1 MTDTESNLPPVELMD
16 PLPQPKPLFHFWRC
30 FWLTFLVVSL
40 GYAWHCFYVPANE
53 IAWANDYASAK
64 QQAAKADKP
73 ILLYFTANWCV
84 PCRVMKRQVWA
95 DSKVKELV
103 NAEFVPVAI
112 DVGDPENAEV
122 MAAYA
127 VQGPPVT
134 IVCDSQGNVLDWR
147 AGRISQPVFLELL
160 DSSHSLSG
168 GFERIYTMCR
178 VMRSSGL
185 CCMTDWKPFCTPH
198 LLGAACVGNTGVLKP
213 NIPGPGIISVR
224 SAEIS
229 VPLAALAE
237 H

>member
-1 MTDTESNLPPVELMD
+1 MNDTEPDLPPVETMD
-16 PLPQPKPLFHFWRC
+16 PRPQPKPLFHFWRC

-53 IAWANDYASAK
+53 IAWENDYASAK

-95 DSKVKELV
+95 DSQVKELV

-112 DVGDPENAEV
+112 DVSDPENAEV

-127 VQGPPVT
+127 IQGPPVT
-134 IVCDSQGNVLDWR
+134 IVCDSQGKVLDWR

-160 DSSHSLSG
+160 DSSH
-168 GFERIYTMCR
+168 
-178 VMRSSGL
+178 
-185 CCMTDWKPFCTPH
+185 
-198 LLGAACVGNTGVLKP
+198 
-213 NIPGPGIISVR
+213 
-224 SAEIS
+224 
-229 VPLAALAE
+229 
-237 H
+237 